1 MERNYFP
8 LSIETQQYLELSQYE
23 IHDVIVELVERM
35 DRYQEMYGMVGI
47 GFSALGLGRRV
58 FRHQTTSQKLRLGVC
73 INTIRKLCS
82 PMVSIIAFVRG

>member
-47 GFSALGLGRRV
+47 GFSALGIRSKSV
-58 FRHQTTSQKLRLGVC
+58 STSNNIPKVEVGCLYQHYPKAV
-73 INTIRKLCS
+73 
-82 PMVSIIAFVRG
+82 